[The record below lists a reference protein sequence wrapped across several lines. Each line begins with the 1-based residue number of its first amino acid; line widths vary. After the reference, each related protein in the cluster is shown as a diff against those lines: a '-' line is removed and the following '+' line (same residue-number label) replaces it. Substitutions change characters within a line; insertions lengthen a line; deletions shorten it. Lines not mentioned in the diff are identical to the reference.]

1 MRRVRRIVGESFWLL
16 TAAAIVLGGFY
27 GFRLLGGNAPEVEAT
42 PVVRPVASVDT
53 VPLTPIDGPIPI
65 RGTGF
70 IEPFRQVALA
80 AEQGGRIIGLHP
92 AIENHGQFEA
102 GEVLVRLD
110 DSAARARLTQTE
122 ANVATTRIRRDL
134 VATQLDRTRRL
145 FERGVAARDLL
156 DDLEAQLA
164 ELDAT
169 IVSLEAAREV
179 AVIDLENTQVRAPFA
194 GAVLERRVETG
205 TVVAAGQALA
215 DLYTPGLLEVT
226 VPVREEEA
234 ALIPGLFANK
244 AASARVTTRF
254 AGEDIAWRAGVER
267 VDRAL
272 DPRTRSLNVT
282 LRLQERLERP
292 GETPASGLPPPLVN
306 AFVRVVIDGA
316 EPGDTFAVPSTAVH
330 RNGAEIR
337 LAVDGRLALHP
348 AELLHVDGEISFVR
362 LTDLPEGARLIVSPL
377 DAPVENMPI
386 EDLGRTG
393 NMRAALEVTQ

>member
-1 MRRVRRIVGESFWLL
+1 MKRVRRIVGESFWLL
-16 TAAAIVLGGFY
+16 AAAAIVLGGFY
-27 GFRLLGGNAPEVEAT
+27 GFRLLGENAPEVEAT

-53 VPLTPIDGPIPI
+53 VPLTQIDGPIPI

-330 RNGAEIR
+330 RNGAETR

-386 EDLGRTG
+386 EDLGRAG